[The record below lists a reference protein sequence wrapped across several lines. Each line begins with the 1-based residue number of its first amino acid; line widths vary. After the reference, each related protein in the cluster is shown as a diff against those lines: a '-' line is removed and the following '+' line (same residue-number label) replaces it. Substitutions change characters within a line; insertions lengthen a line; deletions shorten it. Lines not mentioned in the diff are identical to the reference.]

1 MKKLLLLVLMVT
13 CLATTGFGQS
23 PTIVLKN
30 FDKWAFGFHVSANT
44 PNGDATDKQSSFNLV
59 SPKFGYGATISRQ
72 ISHFAG
78 FELNYSAG
86 DLGLAYSPY
95 SYNSKFQ
102 QIDGRF
108 RVNFTN
114 GQILAD
120 YRKTQVY
127 GFVGLG
133 MFNYK
138 TTLMKDSSNVELK
151 NNWVHCVPVGIG
163 FKKRLGAKT
172 SLNLELGYTKLNTDN
187 LDGIKIAGSDKD
199 GYTDV
204 KLGIQFTLG
213 GKKKPLEWDEP
224 LAYFKPLEEH
234 SVDTVVIIK
243 KETVVVGD
251 TASKQP
257 VKTLTIFYDTGDHII
272 NGIYTEELRMIL
284 DQLKNNSQAYIEVLA
299 FCDSVGSAKI
309 NNKLV
314 LKRSRVVKDYFIN
327 NDISEDRIKV
337 YNYGMEFA
345 KDPTTSK
352 NRKVIIRYWRSEAD
366 KNNNWRG
373 SLK

>member
-44 PNGDATDKQSSFNLV
+44 PNGDATDKQSSFNLI

-95 SYNSKFQ
+95 SFNSKFQ

-151 NNWVHCVPVGIG
+151 SDWVHCIPVGIG
-163 FKKRLGAKT
+163 FKKRVGAKT
-172 SLNLELGYTKLNTDN
+172 SLNLELGYTRLNTDKV
-187 LDGIKIAGSDKD
+187 DGVKYPRSGKD
-199 GYTDV
+199 GYTDLR
-204 KLGIQFTLG
+204 LGIQFTLG
-213 GKKKPLEWDEP
+213 GKKNPLEWDEP
-224 LAYFKPLEEH
+224 LAYFKPLAEH

-251 TASKQP
+251 TATKQP
-257 VKTLTIFYDTGDHII
+257 VKTLTMFYETGDHII
-272 NGIYTEELRMIL
+272 NGIYTEDLSTIL
-284 DQLKNNSQAYIEVLA
+284 NQLKNNPQAYIEVLA
-299 FCDSVGSAKI
+299 FCDSTGKEKV

-314 LKRSRVVKDYFIN
+314 LKRSRLVRDYFIN
-327 NDISEDRIKV
+327 NDITEDRIKV

-345 KDPTTSK
+345 KDPIISK
-352 NRKVIIRYWRSEAD
+352 NRKVIIRYWKSEAD